1 MATDYSKKITI
12 PLILLVLAIISFFLL
27 KPILLSIVVGIL
39 FAFIFNPVYKNIHKK
54 IKSKNLSAGI
64 ICIFLII
71 ILILPIWFLSP
82 ILINQS
88 IKFYLKSQQVDF
100 ITPLKN
106 VFPSLFASEEFSAE
120 IGSILQSSTV
130 DFTNYLASSL
140 SKIILNFPTIALQSV
155 VAFFTFFFILRDKEK
170 LIIYIKSLLPFSK
183 DVEKKLFDSSK
194 AITSSVI
201 YGQVI
206 IGILQG
212 LIAGIGFFIFGVPNA
227 LFLTAL
233 SSLGGILPILG
244 TAIIWF
250 PVLIYALLAGNTFQA
265 IGIGIFGIFSSTIDN
280 IIRPFFISKR
290 TNLHPLIILIGMI
303 GGLFLFGIIGF
314 VLGPLILAYI
324 LIILEVYRNKKGPS
338 ILNSHIEE

>member
-155 VAFFTFFFILRDKEK
+155 VAFFTFFFILRSYCWNRFF
-170 LIIYIKSLLPFSK
+170 YIWCS
-183 DVEKKLFDSSK
+183 
-194 AITSSVI
+194 
-201 YGQVI
+201 
-206 IGILQG
+206 
-212 LIAGIGFFIFGVPNA
+212 
-227 LFLTAL
+227 
-233 SSLGGILPILG
+233 
-244 TAIIWF
+244 
-250 PVLIYALLAGNTFQA
+250 
-265 IGIGIFGIFSSTIDN
+265 
-280 IIRPFFISKR
+280 
-290 TNLHPLIILIGMI
+290 
-303 GGLFLFGIIGF
+303 
-314 VLGPLILAYI
+314 
-324 LIILEVYRNKKGPS
+324 
-338 ILNSHIEE
+338 